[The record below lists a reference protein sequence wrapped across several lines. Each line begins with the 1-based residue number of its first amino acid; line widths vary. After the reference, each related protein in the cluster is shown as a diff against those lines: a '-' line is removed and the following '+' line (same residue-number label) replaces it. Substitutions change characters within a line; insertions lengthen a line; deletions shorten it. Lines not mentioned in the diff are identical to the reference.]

1 VTIPAE
7 AMILLGVIALATLVM
22 AAVQVGAAVF
32 AARVAKR
39 VDRLADQVEREIK
52 PLVANLTEVS
62 QNAVRASAL
71 AVAQVERTD
80 RLLATVT
87 ERVDETFT
95 LVQTAIIAPAREGRA
110 IIAALRAA
118 VAAFRK
124 LRAAGARSRV
134 EDEDAL
140 FIG

>member
-1 VTIPAE
+1 VTTSAE
-7 AMILLGVIALATLVM
+7 IFLGVIALATLVM
-22 AAVQVGAAVF
+22 AAIQVGAIVF

-39 VDRLADQVEREIK
+39 LDRLADQVEHEIK
-52 PLVANLTEVS
+52 PLLVNLTEVS
-62 QNAVRASAL
+62 QNAVRASLL
-71 AVAQVERTD
+71 AAAQVERAD
-80 RLLATVT
+80 RLFANVT

-110 IIAALRAA
+110 IISAVRAA
-118 VAAFRK
+118 VAAFRQ
-124 LRAAGARSRV
+124 LRAARARSRM